1 MPNGPLF
8 GERRG
13 LLRAGTTMA
22 PAASRLR
29 AESEFGSLPR
39 RVLAQYLLL
48 LKLYP
53 VFTKA
58 VSSGILSALGNLLA
72 QMIEKKQKKDSQSL
86 DVKGLLRY
94 LVYGFFVTGPLSHYF
109 YLFMDYWIP
118 PEVPLAIV
126 KRLLLD
132 RLLFAPAFL
141 LLFFLIINLLEGKDA
156 AKMRSGFWPALQM
169 NWRMWTP
176 LQFINI
182 NYVPQQFRVL
192 FANIAALFWYAYL
205 ASLGK

>member
-1 MPNGPLF
+1 
-8 GERRG
+8 
-13 LLRAGTTMA
+13 MA

-39 RVLAQYLLL
+39 RALAQYLLL

-86 DVKGLLRY
+86 DVRGLLRY
-94 LVYGFFVTGPLSHYF
+94 LVYG
-109 YLFMDYWIP
+109 
-118 PEVPLAIV
+118 
-126 KRLLLD
+126 RLRKEDCHNFKVILD
-132 RLLFAPAFL
+132 CK
-141 LLFFLIINLLEGKDA
+141 GKDASAFA

-182 NYVPQQFRVL
+182 NYVPLQFRVL